1 MESKDDYINELEREL
16 SKSKKRTT
24 KLEKDIEELMK
35 ELEIEKAAK
44 KEVKEFKAT
53 DNDIIQNAVS
63 PVYESELKRDKK
75 TYIFIGQQRLEEQ
88 CNIFQYIL

>member
-63 PVYESELKRDKK
+63 PVYESELKRDNKK
-75 TYIFIGQQRLEEQ
+75 YAFKGQQR
-88 CNIFQYIL
+88 

>member
-1 MESKDDYINELEREL
+1 MSHEQSKEELLEYIKELEKANHKYQMRIL
-16 SKSKKRTT
+16 KV
-24 KLEKDIEELMK
+24 EKDKEELEK

-63 PVYESELKRDKK
+63 PVYESELKRDNKK
-75 TYIFIGQQRLEEQ
+75 YAFKGQQR
-88 CNIFQYIL
+88 